1 MSRRVWRLGP
11 ALVALAMTTPVLAA
25 EETVPTEWQTRAEAS
40 GFAATSSY
48 DETISFIKRLQVRMP
63 DLSLS
68 FYGTSAQGR
77 PLPMVVLSR
86 ERAFRPRRALDLRKP
101 VILFVNAIH
110 AGEVDGKDACL
121 MLMRDLALGKHPEV
135 LDAATIV
142 ILPIYNVDGHE
153 RVSPYN
159 RPNQDGPKA
168 GMGYRTTANGLDLN

>member
-86 ERAFRPRRALDLRKP
+86 ERAFRPRRALEDRKSTRLNSSHLGISYAVFCLKKKQESVEP
-101 VILFVNAIH
+101 PSRCEGQSLGNWLGP
-110 AGEVDGKDACL
+110 GECRGKNRA
-121 MLMRDLALGKHPEV
+121 
-135 LDAATIV
+135 
-142 ILPIYNVDGHE
+142 
-153 RVSPYN
+153 SPH
-159 RPNQDGPKA
+159 RARRG
-168 GMGYRTTANGLDLN
+168 RR